1 LRPCAREHSSAKCHG
16 LSFAAAQR
24 LCNVNFETEVAFM
37 ATVGPRENEE
47 IVGSACYSLN
57 ASTNLAEVAYMMVPE
72 WQATGLGSALQQRL
86 MEYAKKKGVRGFLAE
101 VLQDNKKMISLAK
114 RACDNVHVSKESGVL
129 EIVMVFD

>member
-1 LRPCAREHSSAKCHG
+1 
-16 LSFAAAQR
+16 
-24 LCNVNFETEVAFM
+24 M

-57 ASTNLAEVAYMMVPE
+57 ASTNLAEVAYMIVPE